1 MSLQDLTQDQVKEYI
16 HTEHQ
21 KGRPM
26 IEIVQEV
33 TALRDDFV
41 LLPPDPKQA
50 KAQMLKALGLPH

>member
-16 HTEHQ
+16 HAEHQ
-21 KGRPM
+21 KGRSM
-26 IEIVQEV
+26 KEIVQEV

-41 LLPPDPKQA
+41 LLPPDPKRA